1 MRPEILELIFQGES
15 ETLELKTAIRE
26 PQLLARL
33 IGSFANTK
41 GGKIVVGVKEP
52 PEVVGTDENSLQRIY
67 DSAIRR
73 ISPAVKSSIS
83 FVEADGK
90 RVGVIDVSPSSE
102 IVLADGG
109 AFVRA
114 GTFTQPMAWAQMRE
128 RLPEKPSTATV
139 ESLAHAI
146 EKQTQVIE
154 QLREEIRDG
163 NSWKTKW
170 NMPPHHSQDD
180 LNFVAEPREEVRR

>member
-1 MRPEILELIFQGES
+1 LRTEILELIFQGES

-33 IGSFANTK
+33 IGSFANSK

-67 DSAIRR
+67 ESAIRR
-73 ISPAVKSSIS
+73 ISPAVKSSLS
-83 FVEADGK
+83 FVEAEEGK
-90 RVGVIDVSPSSE
+90 LVGVIDISPSPE

-114 GTFTQPMAWAQMRE
+114 GTFTQPMAWTQMLE
-128 RLPEKPSTATV
+128 RLPEKPSAATL

-154 QLREEIRDG
+154 QLHEEIRDG

-170 NMPPHHSQDD
+170 KDH
-180 LNFVAEPREEVRR
+180 FVSGVVGAIIGAIATGIFG

>member
-1 MRPEILELIFQGES
+1 MRPDILELIFQDES
-15 ETLELKTAIRE
+15 EILELKTSIRE

-52 PEVVGTDENSLQRIY
+52 PEVIGTDKSSLERIY
-67 DSAIRR
+67 NLAIGKL
-73 ISPAVKSSIS
+73 SPAVKSALY
-83 FVEADGK
+83 FVEAEGK
-90 RVGVIDVSPSSE
+90 IIGVIDVSPSSE

-114 GTFTQPMAWAQMRE
+114 GTFTQPMAWTQMRE

-170 NMPPHHSQDD
+170 KDHLVSGVVGAIIGGIATG
-180 LNFVAEPREEVRR
+180 LVG

>member
-1 MRPEILELIFQGES
+1 LRSEILNLIFQGES
-15 ETLELKTAIRE
+15 ETLELKTTIRE

-41 GGKIVVGVKEP
+41 GGTIVVGVKEP
-52 PEVVGTDENSLQRIY
+52 PEVVGTDEGSLRRIY
-67 DSAIRR
+67 DSAIRKLT
-73 ISPAVKSSIS
+73 PAVSSSLS
-83 FVEADGK
+83 FIETEGK
-90 RVGVIDVSPSSE
+90 RVGVIEVSPSSE
-102 IVLADGG
+102 IVLAEGG

-114 GTFTQPMAWAQMRE
+114 GTFTQPMAWTQMRE
-128 RLPEKPSTATV
+128 RLPEKPSASTV

-154 QLREEIRDG
+154 QLREEIKDG

-170 NMPPHHSQDD
+170 KDHLVSGIVGA
-180 LNFVAEPREEVRR
+180 LIGAIVTGILG

>member
-146 EKQTQVIE
+146 QKQTQIIE
-154 QLREEIRDG
+154 
-163 NSWKTKW
+163 
-170 NMPPHHSQDD
+170 
-180 LNFVAEPREEVRR
+180 